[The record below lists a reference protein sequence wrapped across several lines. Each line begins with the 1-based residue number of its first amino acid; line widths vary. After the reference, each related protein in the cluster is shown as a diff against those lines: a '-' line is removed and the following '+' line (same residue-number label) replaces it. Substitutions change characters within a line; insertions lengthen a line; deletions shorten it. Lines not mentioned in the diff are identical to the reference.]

1 MRKGNLS
8 FFLRNNEIGIKFLVL
23 INAWRFQSTFC
34 LGRNKLCSYIKTAEV
49 GKLFHDDE
57 IKWRERGKKKTKYLM
72 GIFRLF
78 VATSYELYLNVILL
92 YTVY

>member
-1 MRKGNLS
+1 MRKGNLI

-57 IKWRERGKKKTKYLM
+57 IKRRERGKKKKDK
-72 GIFRLF
+72 IFNGYIQ
-78 VATSYELYLNVILL
+78 VVCCYIL
-92 YTVY
+92 